1 MHDNIRTFKAATV
14 EDALAQIRRE
24 MGFDAVVVETK
35 RVARRSLLPWCSS
48 RLEVE
53 VKATRASEQRRASS
67 RRQTSRTQSQ
77 SVAATPPRTLA
88 ATLAHSRQVA
98 VSDSDSGSAVVSA
111 TAVVARPRR
120 PLSADLAPPPSL
132 LDQAGPVPDRIATS
146 ERPPAELPLRRA
158 RLATPVSREPLAP
171 ESSSLQ
177 PDDASHSTFAPI
189 GNPAHVT
196 PADIEQ
202 RLDSLQQM
210 IAELGRRTRPRGL
223 VEIPPDLFAHYL
235 TLIEADV
242 EDEIARE
249 LIAKLQRHASA
260 GQLAE
265 TASTT
270 ALLAALIEREI
281 RCAEPLTPQRGA
293 RQIAMLVGPTGVGKT
308 TTIAKLAGRL
318 AMSDG
323 LRVGLITVDTYRVA
337 AVDQLRTYAEI
348 IDLPVQVVS
357 NPEQLSTALDQ
368 FADFDLV
375 LIDTAGRSPQ
385 DERRLEELKQL
396 VDAAAPDHVYLV
408 LSLASGAKSLHA
420 AAERFAAVRPTSL
433 VLTKLDEAAGCGALL
448 SATRDIA
455 LPVTYLTAGQ
465 EVPRDIE
472 PANPCRMA
480 RLILGRDRLNA
491 AATG

>member
-24 MGFDAVVVETK
+24 MGLDAVVVETK
-35 RVARRSLLPWCSS
+35 QVVRRRLLPWCAS
-48 RLEVE
+48 RQEVE
-53 VKATRASEQRRASS
+53 VTATRAPAKQCSRSRGRSSGTSRPAIAPPTSKTVAITLADLRRA
-67 RRQTSRTQSQ
+67 
-77 SVAATPPRTLA
+77 
-88 ATLAHSRQVA
+88 A
-98 VSDSDSGSAVVSA
+98 VSEGDSIPAAVS
-111 TAVVARPRR
+111 T
-120 PLSADLAPPPSL
+120 DLAPPPAL
-132 LDQAGPVPDRIATS
+132 LDQSASPRNRLTTN
-146 ERPPAELPLRRA
+146 ERLLPEPLPNHQPAPAQDETPPA
-158 RLATPVSREPLAP
+158 
-171 ESSSLQ
+171 
-177 PDDASHSTFAPI
+177 
-189 GNPAHVT
+189 
-196 PADIEQ
+196 IEQ

-249 LIAKLQRHASA
+249 LIARLQQHASP

-281 RCAEPLTPQRGA
+281 RCAEPLAPKRGC

-308 TTIAKLAGRL
+308 TTIAKLAGRF

-337 AVDQLRTYAEI
+337 AVDQLRTYAGI
-348 IDLPVQVVS
+348 IGLPMQVVGS
-357 NPEQLSTALDQ
+357 PEQLSAALDQ

-375 LIDTAGRSPQ
+375 LIDTAGRSPH
-385 DERRLEELKQL
+385 DDRRLEELKRL
-396 VDAAAPDHVYLV
+396 VEAAAPDHVYLV
-408 LSLASGAKSLHA
+408 LSLACGAKPLRA

-448 SATRDIA
+448 SAARDIA

-472 PANPCRMA
+472 PAHPCRIA
-480 RLILGRDRLNA
+480 RLIVGRDRLETARGNA
-491 AATG
+491 RDE